1 MRSVLVRVVGGLEW
15 LAAEEVAAA
24 GHRVVEVTKRQ
35 LIVEPSSGIVEQPPW
50 VADDLFEVYGAAP
63 DPGRARAG
71 LADAVREAVQSAPAD
86 PAFAVSASFVGTRNF
101 NRYDVED
108 LVGERLERLT
118 GGRYHSRRYGVAPP
132 DDRAEWRV
140 VLDGKTMRVARRPYA
155 VPLHRR
161 PWREHTVLGSLHPPV
176 GAAMARL
183 AGLAPG
189 HHVLDPFCGAG
200 TLLLE
205 AQRLEPR
212 ATYHGVDKNPAAI
225 AAARVN
231 TAQLQATRTPSI
243 TWQRGNARELTAAA
257 DRIITNPPWDHR
269 LTIGDLTPYLRRWQR
284 TLAPDGLLVAV
295 LNPHQVAQ
303 LDRHWTIRAQHPISL
318 AGQHPEIVVAD
329 CRIRRA
335 SFVAGV

>member
-108 LVGERLERLT
+108 LVGERLERFT

-155 VPLHRR
+155 V
-161 PWREHTVLGSLHPPV
+161 
-176 GAAMARL
+176 
-183 AGLAPG
+183 
-189 HHVLDPFCGAG
+189 
-200 TLLLE
+200 
-205 AQRLEPR
+205 
-212 ATYHGVDKNPAAI
+212 
-225 AAARVN
+225 
-231 TAQLQATRTPSI
+231 
-243 TWQRGNARELTAAA
+243 
-257 DRIITNPPWDHR
+257 
-269 LTIGDLTPYLRRWQR
+269 
-284 TLAPDGLLVAV
+284 
-295 LNPHQVAQ
+295 
-303 LDRHWTIRAQHPISL
+303 
-318 AGQHPEIVVAD
+318 
-329 CRIRRA
+329 
-335 SFVAGV
+335 